1 MPIGMPGNEQMHPLV
16 HLALI
21 WAAVFAAVVAAKK
34 TRLTPVLFYLFMGF
48 LLVNIGVLPKQSGS
62 FIREFAELGIIII
75 MFALGFEE
83 STDNFIASVK
93 KSWGIA
99 LFGALGP
106 FAVSYLICDYIWHDP
121 NISLM
126 CALAMTATAVSLAM
140 VSLQS
145 EGLQNSVVATR
156 IMTSAVIDDIGA
168 LVAVAIMVPLA
179 TGQESFGLMGMLLIG
194 GKAAL
199 FFVVVTIIG
208 AWIFPHKPA
217 GWFRHVPI
225 IGRFG
230 VKHMLTFDHGRYAT
244 LVILLVAL
252 VVGLTASYFG
262 FHPAVGAYMAGLI
275 VKEEYFHI
283 GEKSDGSVYA
293 GRVES
298 SYEESKTILENAAFL
313 WIGPVFFVDLG
324 AKLIFDWNL
333 LMEVLPY
340 VIALTVSLIVVQVAS
355 AGLAAKYTSGMSWHQ
370 SLMIGFGM
378 LGRAELAF
386 VVMDIAYV
394 QNKIL
399 HTEAFFTLMMT
410 AFCLSIAVP
419 LTIRWWRPYYN
430 KASRSI

>member
-1 MPIGMPGNEQMHPLV
+1 MHPLV

-21 WAAVFAAVVAAKK
+21 WAGVFAAAVAAKK
-34 TRLTPVLFYLFMGF
+34 TRLTPVLFYLFIGF
-48 LLVNIGVLPKQSGS
+48 LLVNVGVLPKESGP
-62 FIREFAELGIIII
+62 FIREFAELGIIFI

-83 STDNFIASVK
+83 STDNFIGSLK

-106 FAVSYLICDYIWHDP
+106 FAVAYVITDYIWNDP
-121 NISLM
+121 NIALM
-126 CALAMTATAVSLAM
+126 CALAMTATAVSLTM
-140 VSLQS
+140 VSLRG
-145 EGLQNSVVATR
+145 EGLQQSVVATR

-168 LVAVAIMVPLA
+168 LVALAIVVPLA
-179 TGQESFGLMGMLLIG
+179 ADHESISMGSLVITG

-199 FFVVVTIIG
+199 FFVAVTIIG

-252 VVGLTASYFG
+252 VVGLVAHYFG
-262 FHPAVGAYMAGLI
+262 FHPAIGAYMAGLI
-275 VKEEYFHI
+275 VKEEYFRI
-283 GEKSDGSVYA
+283 DEKKETGIYV

-298 SYEESKTILENAAFL
+298 AYEETKIIIDNAAFL
-313 WIGPVFFVDLG
+313 WIGPVFFVELG
-324 AKLIFDWNL
+324 AKLIFDWE
-333 LMEVLPY
+333 LMLQVMPY
-340 VIALTVSLIVVQVAS
+340 AVALTIGLFLVQVFT
-355 AGLAAKYTSGMSWHQ
+355 AGLAAKYTGGMTWHQ

-394 QNKIL
+394 QHKIL
-399 HTEAFFTLMMT
+399 HVDAFFTLMIT
-410 AFCLSIAVP
+410 AFFLNVSVP

-430 KASRSI
+430 AAAARSV

>member
-1 MPIGMPGNEQMHPLV
+1 MHPLA

-21 WAAVFAAVVAAKK
+21 WAGVFAAAVAAKK
-34 TRLTPVLFYLFMGF
+34 TRLTPVLFYLFIGF
-48 LLVNIGVLPKQSGS
+48 LLVNVGVLPKQSGP
-62 FIREFAELGIIII
+62 FIRDFAELGIIFI
-75 MFALGFEE
+75 MFALGFDE
-83 STDNFIASVK
+83 STDNFISSLK

-106 FAVSYLICDYIWHDP
+106 FAVAYVITDTIWNDP

-126 CALAMTATAVSLAM
+126 CALAMTATAVSLTM
-140 VSLQS
+140 VSLRG
-145 EGLQNSVVATR
+145 EGLQHSVVATR

-168 LVAVAIMVPLA
+168 LVALAIMVPLA
-179 TGQESFGLMGMLLIG
+179 VGQESFSMASLVITG

-199 FFVVVTIIG
+199 FFVLVTIIG
-208 AWIFPHKPA
+208 AWIFPHKPS

-252 VVGLTASYFG
+252 VVGLVASYFG
-262 FHPAVGAYMAGLI
+262 FHPAIGAYMAGLI

-283 GEKSDGSVYA
+283 DDKKETGVYV

-298 SYEESKTILENAAFL
+298 AYEETKIIIDNAAFL

-324 AKLIFDWNL
+324 AKLLFDWE
-333 LMEVLPY
+333 LMLQILPY
-340 VIALTVSLIVVQVAS
+340 VTVLTIGLFLVQVS
-355 AGLAAKYTSGMSWHQ
+355 TAGLAAKYTGGMTWHQ

-394 QNKIL
+394 QHQIL
-399 HTEAFFTLMMT
+399 HVDAFFTLMIT
-410 AFCLSIAVP
+410 AFFLNVAVP
-419 LTIRWWRPYYN
+419 LAIRWWRPYYN
-430 KASRSI
+430 AAAARSI

>member
-1 MPIGMPGNEQMHPLV
+1 MHPLA

-21 WAAVFAAVVAAKK
+21 WAGVFAAVVAAKK
-34 TRLTPVLFYLFMGF
+34 TRLTPVLFYLFIGF
-48 LLVNIGVLPKQSGS
+48 LLVNIGVLPKESGP
-62 FIREFAELGIIII
+62 FIREFAELGIIFI

-83 STDNFIASVK
+83 STENFIASVK

-106 FAVSYLICDYIWHDP
+106 FAVTYLICDYVWNDP
-121 NISLM
+121 AISLM
-126 CALAMTATAVSLAM
+126 CALAMTATAVSLTM

-179 TGQESFGLMGMLLIG
+179 TGQESFNITNMLLTG
-194 GKAAL
+194 GKAAT

-225 IGRFG
+225 IGRIG

-244 LVILLVAL
+244 LVMLLVAL
-252 VVGLTASYFG
+252 VVGLVAYYFG

-283 GEKSDGSVYA
+283 GDKSDGSVYA
-293 GRVES
+293 DRVES

-324 AKLIFDWNL
+324 AKLIFDWDL

-340 VIALTVSLIVVQVAS
+340 GIALTASLIVVQVAS
-355 AGLAAKYTSGMSWHQ
+355 AGLAAKYTGGMTWHQ

-410 AFCLSIAVP
+410 AFCLNIAVP
-419 LTIRWWRPYYN
+419 LTISWWRPYYD

>member
-1 MPIGMPGNEQMHPLV
+1 MHPLL

-21 WAAVFAAVVAAKK
+21 WAGVFAAVVAAKK
-34 TRLTPVLFYLFMGF
+34 TRLTPVLFYLFIGF
-48 LLVNIGVLPKQSGS
+48 LLVNIGILPKESGP
-62 FIREFAELGIIII
+62 FIREFAELGIIFI

-106 FAVSYLICDYIWHDP
+106 FAVAYLICDYVWNDP
-121 NISLM
+121 AISLM
-126 CALAMTATAVSLAM
+126 CALAMTATAVSLTM

-179 TGQESFGLMGMLLIG
+179 TGQESLSVSNMLLTG
-194 GKAAL
+194 GKAAT
-199 FFVVVTIIG
+199 FFVVVTIFG

-217 GWFRHVPI
+217 GWFRYVPI
-225 IGRFG
+225 VGRYG

-252 VVGLTASYFG
+252 SVGLAADYFG

-275 VKEEYFHI
+275 VKEEYFQI
-283 GEKSDGSVYA
+283 GEKNDTSVYA

-324 AKLIFDWNL
+324 AKLIFDWDL
-333 LMEVLPY
+333 LIEVLPY
-340 VIALTVSLIVVQVAS
+340 GIALTIGLIVVQVTS
-355 AGLAAKYTSGMSWHQ
+355 AGLAAKYTSGMTWHQ

-399 HTEAFFTLMMT
+399 HAEAFFTLMMT
-410 AFCLSIAVP
+410 AFCLNVAVP
-419 LTIRWWRPYYN
+419 LTISWWRPYYN
-430 KASRSI
+430 RAAARSI